1 MELAMANRNLREG
14 DYTEHEAEMLKVE
27 EHLQECVPFM
37 KRVKIID
44 FHLASPVNGS
54 EASSDSLEM

>member
-1 MELAMANRNLREG
+1 
-14 DYTEHEAEMLKVE
+14 MLKVE